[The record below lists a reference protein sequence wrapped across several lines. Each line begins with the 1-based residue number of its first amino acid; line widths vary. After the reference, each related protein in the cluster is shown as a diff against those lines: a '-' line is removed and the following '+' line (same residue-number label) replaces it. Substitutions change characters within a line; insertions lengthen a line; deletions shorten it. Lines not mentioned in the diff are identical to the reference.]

1 MSQRPRKPEEPISL
15 VARSRRD
22 MLDAIRQALS
32 GASRSLGGLERCD
45 ATIVPQ
51 IVRDGRKDQFQV
63 MLSVTK
69 RANQNS
75 RPS

>member
-1 MSQRPRKPEEPISL
+1 MSQRTRKTEEPISL

-75 RPS
+75 WPS

>member
-1 MSQRPRKPEEPISL
+1 
-15 VARSRRD
+15 